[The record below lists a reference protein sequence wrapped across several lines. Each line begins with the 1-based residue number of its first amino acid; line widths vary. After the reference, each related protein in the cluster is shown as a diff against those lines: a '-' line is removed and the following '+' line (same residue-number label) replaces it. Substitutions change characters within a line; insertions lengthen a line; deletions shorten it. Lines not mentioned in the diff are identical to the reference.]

1 MDFLEFLIKIEM
13 FFKRKL
19 EIVVMMNLIR
29 GKNTFWKNII
39 NLMELTSGIKFC
51 G

>member
-1 MDFLEFLIKIEM
+1 MKIFGINGFLEFLIKIEM

-29 GKNTFWKNII
+29 GKNTF
-39 NLMELTSGIKFC
+39 
-51 G
+51 